1 VFGNFGAARWK
12 KENLRSR
19 NLFPKPSILRKLA
32 SFSSNTPGLRNASA
46 AVDNLWI
53 NLLPPARRWRVFV
66 PSQKPKGR
74 RVVSEIA
81 HHRTGETI
89 SLMDVPP
96 ERITGEKEQGQMLK
110 SAYIDPKRIERVEAV
125 AEMIWRGFYDLGMGP
140 RLIAEATVVALI
152 KFVAN
157 EAVGNFPGEMNR
169 LRKLLE
175 EQSDALVEAA
185 SAG

>member
-1 VFGNFGAARWK
+1 M
-12 KENLRSR
+12 
-19 NLFPKPSILRKLA
+19 
-32 SFSSNTPGLRNASA
+32 
-46 AVDNLWI
+46 
-53 NLLPPARRWRVFV
+53 
-66 PSQKPKGR
+66 
-74 RVVSEIA
+74 VSEIA

-152 KFVAN
+152 KFVAK
-157 EAVGNFPGEMNR
+157 ESLGHYRVEMNY

-175 EQSDALVEAA
+175 EQANALVGAT

>member
-1 VFGNFGAARWK
+1 M
-12 KENLRSR
+12 
-19 NLFPKPSILRKLA
+19 
-32 SFSSNTPGLRNASA
+32 
-46 AVDNLWI
+46 
-53 NLLPPARRWRVFV
+53 
-66 PSQKPKGR
+66 
-74 RVVSEIA
+74 VSEIA

-96 ERITGEKEQGQMLK
+96 ERITGEKEQDQMLK

-125 AEMIWRGFYDLGMGP
+125 AELIWRGFYDLGMGP
-140 RLIAEATVVALI
+140 HLIAEATVVALI

-157 EAVGNFPGEMNR
+157 EAVGHFPGEMNR

>member
-1 VFGNFGAARWK
+1 M
-12 KENLRSR
+12 
-19 NLFPKPSILRKLA
+19 
-32 SFSSNTPGLRNASA
+32 
-46 AVDNLWI
+46 
-53 NLLPPARRWRVFV
+53 
-66 PSQKPKGR
+66 
-74 RVVSEIA
+74 VSEIA

-140 RLIAEATVVALI
+140 RLIAEAVALI

-157 EAVGNFPGEMNR
+157 EAVGHFPGEMNR